1 MRAAVETGHS
11 WFVHFRHTKRP
22 ISTLTRTLKMITE
35 SDIIWTISIMILFR
49 SLNDQENGHDLRCL
63 TAISVKK
70 VASPAVLPPKF
81 FLRSWCYWLTIVS
94 SCLITVIVNIFTWVI
109 AISSNL
115 KFCRMFLIF
124 GKRDLEPFAVPR
136 LWYRKKNQALLVYP
150 GVQVY
155 QHTGN

>member
-1 MRAAVETGHS
+1 MISLFNLWVTMTPWVWFKVTEIAKNRFYRKRAIVMRAAVETGNS

-70 VASPAVLPPKF
+70 VASPAMLPPKK

-115 KFCRMFLIF
+115 KFCRIF
-124 GKRDLEPFAVPR
+124 
-136 LWYRKKNQALLVYP
+136 
-150 GVQVY
+150 
-155 QHTGN
+155 